1 MILKRKM
8 KKLIFLPI
16 LFLFVTAGFVYSQT
30 TSAKKNLPVVSPLSD
45 KPKEPGLLEKYAFE
59 NLQKRL
65 FIGSQIEIGRVLE
78 KKEKYTSYVFF
89 YQSDGK
95 KISGQLNL
103 PKGEGKFPV
112 VLMLR
117 GYVDDKIYTTGMGT
131 KKPAAFFAENG
142 FITLAPDFLGFGYS
156 DTTYPD
162 ILEDRFY
169 RPVAVL
175 DLFASVKTLNQAK
188 ADKIFL
194 WGHSNGG
201 QIAIS
206 VLEISQKMIPTVLW
220 APVTKGFPESVTT
233 YMDQLDDLGLKVKQ
247 RLDFFVKDYNPQK
260 FSTTTY
266 LADIKAP
273 IQVHQGTGDEYIEVG
288 WTEDFVQR
296 LKNLGKPVT
305 YFTYQ
310 GDNHNLSINWDQVT
324 ARDLEFFKKNLK
336 E

>member
-1 MILKRKM
+1 M
-8 KKLIFLPI
+8 KKLFFLLIFF
-16 LFLFVTAGFVYSQT
+16 FLITAGFVYSQT
-30 TSAKKNLPVVSPLSD
+30 VSDKKNLPVVSPLSD
-45 KPKEPGLLEKYAFE
+45 KPKEPGPLEKYAFE

-65 FIGSQIEIGRVLE
+65 FIGSQIELGKVLE
-78 KKEKYTSYVFF
+78 KNEKYTGYIFF
-89 YQSDGK
+89 YQSNGK

-112 VLMLR
+112 VVMLR

-131 KKPAAFFAENG
+131 KKPAAFLAENG

-175 DLFASVKTLNQAK
+175 DLFASVKNLNQAD

-233 YMDQLDDLGLKVKQ
+233 YMGELDDLGLKVKQ
-247 RLDFFVKDYNPQK
+247 RLDLFVKDYNPQK
-260 FSTTTY
+260 FSVSTY

-288 WTEDFVQR
+288 WTENFVQR
-296 LKNLGKPVT
+296 LKNLGKQVT

-324 ARDLEFFKKNLK
+324 ARDLEFFKKNLR